1 MLADG
6 YGRTVSYLRVSVTD
20 RCDLRCAYCMPD
32 GIELRPREEILSY
45 EEIERFVQI
54 AVDEGVTHV
63 RLTGGEPLV
72 RKGIVGHAARL
83 AQIPGLEGLAIT
95 TNGTHLADM
104 AEALVD
110 AGVER
115 VNVSLDSLDA
125 DVFERVTG
133 GGRLAD
139 VLEGID
145 TALDAGLDPV
155 KINVVAARSLSQ
167 DLGAFALLTAERPVH
182 VRFIEYMTLGSPPL
196 IGPGVR
202 EEPIPAAEIL
212 ARLRVLG
219 PELGLGALE
228 PAESPGG
235 WGPARYHRFEH
246 ATGTLGV
253 ITPLSE
259 HFCGTC
265 DRLRLTAD
273 GRLRVCL
280 FSDDEI
286 DVRGALRAGTDED
299 VRSAIREAV
308 AARPEGHG
316 ARAGTLRS
324 MSEIGG

>member
-1 MLADG
+1 MLTDR
-6 YGRTVSYLRVSVTD
+6 YGRTVRYLRVSVTD

-45 EEIERFVQI
+45 EEIERFVRI
-54 AVDEGVTHV
+54 AVGEGVTRV

-72 RKGIVGHAARL
+72 RKGIVEHAARL
-83 AQIPGLEGLAIT
+83 AGIPGLTGLAIT
-95 TNGTHLADM
+95 TNGTHLAGM
-104 AEALVD
+104 AEELAA
-110 AGVER
+110 AGVQR

-125 DVFERVTG
+125 DVFEHITG

-145 TALDAGLDPV
+145 AALGAGLDPV
-155 KINVVAARSLSQ
+155 KLNVVAARSLSQ
-167 DLGAFALLTAERPVH
+167 DFGAFALMTAERPVH
-182 VRFIEYMTLGSPPL
+182 VRFIEYMTLGAPALLGS
-196 IGPGVR
+196 GVR
-202 EEPIPAAEIL
+202 EEPVPAAEIL
-212 ARLRVLG
+212 ARLRGLD

-235 WGPARYHRFEH
+235 WGPARYYRFEH
-246 ATGTLGV
+246 AAGTIGV

-286 DVRGALRAGTDED
+286 DVRSTLRSGTDED
-299 VRSAIREAV
+299 VRAAIHDAV

-316 ARAGTLRS
+316 MRAGTARS
-324 MSEIGG
+324 MSQIGG